1 MVWDGIRAVDYLLTR
16 PDVDGNRLAI
26 TGTSGGGFQAL
37 YVGVLD
43 PRIGVILPSC
53 FPTALPMRMANRIF
67 EDPDSDP
74 EQDPPGLV
82 SEGIDHPG
90 LLLLAYPRPLH
101 VSAAVLDFFPIE
113 GTRKTMR
120 EVAALY
126 RRFGH
131 GDRVALSEGY
141 HKHQYS
147 AENQAKAFAFL
158 DRAFGRP
165 AGVGL
170 GEAKTL
176 APEALRC
183 TPSGQVREDLAG
195 RSLLE
200 VIRDDHRARKGGA
213 TAPISM
219 LYLGPGYPGIQGWP
233 VVAYAGTAP
242 RDAIAWEA
250 AGSDRVGTALID
262 RYRLHHGGGLVIPLV
277 HVRRAGAPR
286 GNVLLRLNLEGK
298 IRPADWA
305 EVESLLTD
313 GHEVVSFDP
322 RGLGETRLRYK
333 ATSIDDPA
341 LAPPD
346 EEAAYASPLS
356 GVLANHVYNAQL
368 LGRPYLF
375 EMVEDVE
382 VVARFAR
389 GRLGAQE
396 VAIEAPGDARLLAR
410 AVAAALP
417 DVALVV
423 PPGSEAS
430 FSWAEAVEGLR
441 ETWPIHY
448 LVPGGASLR
457 LDGPTGGP
465 SAP

>member
-1 MVWDGIRAVDYLLTR
+1 MRAVDYLLTR
-16 PDVDGNRLAI
+16 EDVDASRLAI

-37 YVGVLD
+37 WIGALD
-43 PRIGVILPSC
+43 PRIAALLPSC

-82 SEGIDHPG
+82 AEGLDHPG
-90 LLLLAYPRPLH
+90 LLLLAYPRPVH

-113 GTRKTMR
+113 GARKTMR

-131 GDRVALSEGY
+131 GDRIAVSEGY

-147 AENQAKAFAFL
+147 AENQARAFAFL

-165 AGVGL
+165 VAAGL

-176 APEALRC
+176 AAEALWC
-183 TPSGQVREDLAG
+183 TPSGQVRVDLGG

-200 VIRDDHRARKGGA
+200 VIRDDARAHPPAARSLA
-213 TAPISM
+213 EA
-219 LYLGPGYPGIQGWP
+219 YRAAGYPGIRDWP
-233 VVAYAGTAP
+233 VVPFAGTAP
-242 RDAIAWEA
+242 RDAIAWET
-250 AGSDRVGTALID
+250 AGSDRVGAATVID
-262 RYRLHHGGGLVIPLV
+262 RYRLHHSGGLVIPLV
-277 HVRRAGAPR
+277 HVRREGAPR
-286 GNVLLRLNLEGK
+286 GNVLVRLSLEGK
-298 IRPADWA
+298 VRAADWP
-305 EVESLLTD
+305 EVEARLGE

-322 RGLGETRLRYK
+322 RGLGETRMRYK
-333 ATSIDDPA
+333 AASIDDPD
-341 LAPPD
+341 LAPRD

-375 EMVEDVE
+375 ETIEDVE
-382 VVARFAR
+382 IVSRFAR
-389 GRLGAQE
+389 ERLAARE
-396 VAIEAPGDARLLAR
+396 VAIDAPGEARLLAR
-410 AVAAALP
+410 AAAAALP
-417 DVALVV
+417 DVALVL
-423 PPGSEAS
+423 PAGAEPS
-430 FSWAEAVEGLR
+430 FSWREAVEALR

-457 LDGPTGGP
+457 LDGPAGATR
-465 SAP
+465 